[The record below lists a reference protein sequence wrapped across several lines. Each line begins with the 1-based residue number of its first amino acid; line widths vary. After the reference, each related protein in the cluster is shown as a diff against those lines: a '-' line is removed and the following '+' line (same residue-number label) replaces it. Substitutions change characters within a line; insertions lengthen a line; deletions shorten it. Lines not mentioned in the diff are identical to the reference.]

1 MSTATSPASL
11 NTSTV
16 SLATTGDATAL
27 ATFRRAFRIAPQFA
41 VGLRFTLFL
50 AVLATAGRVV
60 IPIVVQQTI
69 DHGLGG
75 SGATGTAVD
84 LGAIRASV
92 AIGAAAV
99 LTTACAAYLLNVRLF
114 TATESGLAALR
125 IKTFRHVHD
134 LSMLRQAAERRGGL
148 VSRVT
153 SDVDQ
158 LSNFLQFG
166 GIQLLV
172 SVLQLVLATAL
183 MLYYSWPLTL
193 LVYACFAPL
202 GWLARVMSLRLA
214 AAYRLVRE
222 RVGLVLSG
230 VSEAVVGAPVV
241 KAFGVGERTGR
252 RINEAIGLHR
262 DAAVR
267 AQRLAALTFSGGE
280 IVAGLANAGIVVFGA
295 WLGVAGH
302 LSAGQLVAFLFLVT
316 LFVGPVQVA
325 TETLNDAQNAL
336 AGLRRVLDVLDTPID
351 IPDPADRP
359 SGGRELPPGPVSVRF
374 EGVGYSYPGGPP
386 VLRDINLVVAAR
398 ARIAVVGETGSGK
411 TTLAKLLTR
420 LVDPLEGEVQLSG
433 VPLTEVSFSA
443 LRSRVVMVPQD
454 GHLFEASIAD
464 NVRYGQPQATDEQIQ
479 QAFDELGLSEWL
491 RGLPA
496 GIHTPV
502 GQRGESLSAG
512 ERQLVGV
519 VRAHVADPDV
529 LVLDEATS
537 AIDPATEMRLSRAL
551 ESLALGR
558 TTITIAHR
566 LKAAELADEVV
577 VVDTGRIVAR
587 GRHVDLVG
595 LPGVYARLHASWS
608 ARGALAGPGESALS
622 GNSDSGE

>member
-1 MSTATSPASL
+1 MTTPTAAIP
-11 NTSTV
+11 
-16 SLATTGDATAL
+16 
-27 ATFRRAFRIAPQFA
+27 TFRRAFRIAPEF
-41 VGLRFTLFL
+41 VRGLRLTLFL
-50 AVLATAGRVV
+50 AVLSTAGRVV

-69 DHGLGG
+69 DHGLG
-75 SGATGTAVD
+75 SGTKVD

-92 AIGAAAV
+92 AIGAVAV

-114 TATESGLAALR
+114 TAAESGLATLR

-158 LSNFLQFG
+158 LSNFLQWG

-172 SVLQLVLATAL
+172 SVLQLTLATAL
-183 MLYYSWPLTL
+183 MLFYSWQLTL
-193 LVYACFAPL
+193 LVYVCFAPL
-202 GWLARVMSLRLA
+202 AWLARVMSRRLA
-214 AAYRLVRE
+214 LAYGLVRE

-252 RINEAIGLHR
+252 RINVAIGLHR

-280 IVAGLANAGIVVFGA
+280 LVAGLANAGIVVVGV
-295 WLGVAGH
+295 WLGVGGH
-302 LSAGQLVAFLFLVT
+302 LSAGRLVAFLFLVT

-336 AGLRRVLDVLDTPID
+336 AGLRRVLDVMDTPID
-351 IPDPADRP
+351 LPDPAGHPTGGKQLP
-359 SGGRELPPGPVSVRF
+359 SGPISVRF

-386 VLRDINLVVAAR
+386 VLRDIDLVVAAR
-398 ARIAVVGETGSGK
+398 ARIAIVGETGSGK

-420 LVDPLEGEVQLSG
+420 LVDPLHGAVRLSG
-433 VPLTEVSFSA
+433 IALTEVSFDS

-454 GHLFEASIAD
+454 GHLFEASIVD
-464 NVRYGQPQATDEQIQ
+464 NVRYGRPEATDDQIR
-479 QAFDELGLSEWL
+479 QAFDELGLTGWL
-491 RGLPA
+491 TGLPA
-496 GIHTPV
+496 GLDTQV

-512 ERQLVGV
+512 ERQLVAV
-519 VRAHVADPDV
+519 VRAHIADPDV

-537 AIDPATEMRLSRAL
+537 AIDPATEMRLTRAL

-558 TTITIAHR
+558 TTVTIAHR
-566 LKAAELADEVV
+566 LKAAELADEVI
-577 VVDTGRIVAR
+577 VVDAGRIVQR
-587 GRHVDLVG
+587 GRHEDLVAV
-595 LPGVYARLHASWS
+595 PGVYSRLHASWS
-608 ARGALAGPGESALS
+608 ARGGHE
-622 GNSDSGE
+622 

>member
-1 MSTATSPASL
+1 MTITTELPPATPTAPA
-11 NTSTV
+11 TPK
-16 SLATTGDATAL
+16 AAIP
-27 ATFRRAFRIAPQFA
+27 TFRRAFRIAPEF
-41 VGLRFTLFL
+41 VRGLRLTLFL
-50 AVLATAGRVV
+50 AVLSTVGRVV

-75 SGATGTAVD
+75 TGTKVD

-92 AIGAAAV
+92 AIGAVAV

-114 TATESGLAALR
+114 TSAESGLATLR

-158 LSNFLQFG
+158 LSNFLQWG

-172 SVLQLVLATAL
+172 SVLQVTLATAL
-183 MLYYSWPLTL
+183 MLFYSWQLTL
-193 LVYACFAPL
+193 LVYVCFAPL
-202 GWLARVMSLRLA
+202 AWLARVMSRRLA
-214 AAYRLVRE
+214 LAYGIVRE

-241 KAFGVGERTGR
+241 KAFGVGARTGR
-252 RINEAIGLHR
+252 RIDDAIDLHR

-280 IVAGLANAGIVVFGA
+280 LVAGLANAGIVVVGV
-295 WLGVAGH
+295 WLGVGGH
-302 LSAGQLVAFLFLVT
+302 LSAGRLVAFLFLVT

-336 AGLRRVLDVLDTPID
+336 AGLRRVLDVMDTPID
-351 IPDPADRP
+351 LPDPAGHP
-359 SGGRELPPGPVSVRF
+359 TGGKQLPAGPISVRF

-386 VLRDINLVVAAR
+386 VLHDIELLVAAR
-398 ARIAVVGETGSGK
+398 ARIAIVGETGSGK

-420 LVDPLEGEVQLSG
+420 LVDPAHGVIRLSG
-433 VPLTEVSFSA
+433 VALTDVSFDS

-454 GHLFEASIAD
+454 GHLFEASIVD
-464 NVRYGQPQATDEQIQ
+464 NVRYGRPEATDEQIG
-479 QAFDELGLSEWL
+479 QAFDELGLTGWL
-491 RGLPA
+491 AGLPA
-496 GIHTPV
+496 GLDTPV

-512 ERQLVGV
+512 ERQLVAV
-519 VRAHVADPDV
+519 VRAHIADPDV

-537 AIDPATEMRLSRAL
+537 AIDPATEMRLTRAL

-558 TTITIAHR
+558 TTVTIAHR

-577 VVDTGRIVAR
+577 VVDAGRIVQR
-587 GRHVDLVG
+587 GRHEDLVG
-595 LPGVYARLHASWS
+595 VPGVYARLHASWS
-608 ARGALAGPGESALS
+608 ARGADVASSQERLSAGSHLDE
-622 GNSDSGE
+622 